1 METGFVSWSEMKT
14 PRLFAALLLASLAF
28 AHPMGNLSINHYA
41 KLEPGAKGVDVT
53 YVLDLAELPTF
64 ELKQTWN
71 VPSDASKEVLQAK
84 AAEQAREWVANLS
97 FTENGKKLTPK
108 ILGTELSVLDGA
120 GNLPVFRIA
129 TRLHVGASGGR
140 FEYADRNYPTRAG
153 WREVVIAPGNGSD
166 VSKASNGDND
176 ISRGLT
182 SYPQDPTKA
191 PPQDTQGWFEWKP
204 VASPVSQ
211 VRKPVVVAQA
221 ASPAVSEAIPEQ
233 APRDVRP
240 AEAPAMGTVK
250 RNDAISNLLR
260 SKDISF
266 PIMITL
272 LGLAFWFGALH
283 ALEPGHGKTMV
294 AAYLVGEKGTPL
306 HALILGGTVTFTH
319 TFVVFVLGLATMFL
333 SRYIMPDVISKVLGI
348 ISGLTI
354 VWIGGAMLWRR
365 WIKLRKQLA
374 HAHAHH
380 HHHPHTH
387 DHHHHHPHT
396 HTHTHDGHTHTHMP
410 EGGLSMG
417 SLIALGASGG
427 LAPCPSAL
435 ILLLSAISIGRVG
448 LGMVLLVSF
457 SLGLAIVL
465 TLTGLA
471 VLYAKNLLP
480 ESKRTNNAFFRYMPV
495 ISAAAI
501 VLVGVLMTGVSLGW
515 IPASRLIG

>member
-1 METGFVSWSEMKT
+1 
-14 PRLFAALLLASLAF
+14 
-28 AHPMGNLSINHYA
+28 
-41 KLEPGAKGVDVT
+41 
-53 YVLDLAELPTF
+53 
-64 ELKQTWN
+64 
-71 VPSDASKEVLQAK
+71 
-84 AAEQAREWVANLS
+84 
-97 FTENGKKLTPK
+97 
-108 ILGTELSVLDGA
+108 
-120 GNLPVFRIA
+120 
-129 TRLHVGASGGR
+129 
-140 FEYADRNYPTRAG
+140 
-153 WREVVIAPGNGSD
+153 
-166 VSKASNGDND
+166 
-176 ISRGLT
+176 
-182 SYPQDPTKA
+182 
-191 PPQDTQGWFEWKP
+191 
-204 VASPVSQ
+204 
-211 VRKPVVVAQA
+211 VAQA